1 MKSRGGLVIT
11 VLAGLVLLALV
22 AGYFLLSGPANRT
35 TSRPGETATRAPGEF
50 DDNDPELVRARKAAS
65 QAAAA
70 GNPCAG
76 GADGTTAT
84 QPEDEAPPDPKQ
96 AKPGELGE
104 VPEVDPE
111 EINAPVPGH
120 LIIRVLD
127 RTDERT
133 LPGSDVY
140 YPIRGAALEVEG
152 GDVKIHAGLSPLRK
166 KTNKHGV
173 AVWSQKELTKLLA
186 EPLPEGQ
193 PDVTSVLVTALGY
206 ADLFEPQKVPDLTK
220 GGELKLKLF
229 SAVRVTG
236 KVREKRGGAVSF
248 ISVDVLQTSSQGDGG
263 GKPLNRFTV
272 RADGL
277 GEFALKVADAYT
289 YRFEVKAPGFAP
301 YTSQDFDFRRDERE
315 VSVLLEPARGIS
327 GVVLGQQSKPLAGAK
342 VHAVNDLQSVLTDDK
357 GKFVF
362 DMVRDRIFTNDVL
375 LRFSAEGYAPENR
388 VVLANDRNV
397 RVQLKVEGTLRGTV
411 LDDKK
416 KPIAGATVN
425 CAYIEGADRYPRD
438 PVYTNEK
445 GEFVFRGFADG
456 QVQLSAAWEGLA
468 SETEVVDVKAGREVK
483 ARLTLY
489 TAAAITGR
497 VHSGGTGIA
506 KVTISLDGKSA
517 AATDGEGNFTLSG
530 VRGGEHTVRVVN
542 QFPIPDEQLRQLPIF
557 TADGKAYYYLPVER
571 KLEVKPG
578 AGQSVDFEVQPF
590 DTRVDRKI
598 TVRIVTVPQET
609 TKGLQVTIRPVLG
622 TPPQGIEA
630 PKTQVIALD
639 LPDGTA
645 DLPLSLLNGVS
656 YEATF
661 VHNRYFTATLTP
673 QAFADVPDGGKVE
686 VRLERAFIIKGY
698 VKDSLGAGI
707 ESVGLSNDRNNPWKL
722 AVQTDIHGYF
732 EFGQLKEGKYLVTA
746 FKTSY
751 YQEQREVEINGT
763 DPEPLQLVLVSA
775 NEIRIRVVNNGS
787 PQPGAHVHIYRN
799 RTDGEN
805 PDDVKEHFDIG
816 TTDANGE
823 KYINFHWLRN
833 YQIVV
838 NHGERVGFANFN
850 NQREVPEREFTIELE
865 AALPLSGTVVDAD
878 TGEPLEGVVV
888 RAHLAPSGNPLRDG
902 NFFQLETAA
911 GGAFSFQ
918 VPLGQHY
925 FYVPQTRSHRSLD
938 TSAGPVAS
946 GTSGHVLAPTIR
958 EDISGNYAQ
967 MLAIT
972 APSSMEA
979 GGKYE
984 VEVTV
989 RNMGDTTWT
998 SAGSKPWRL
1007 GSRAPQDNT
1016 TWGFGRVPLPEG
1028 IEVRPHETWTFKFT
1042 VTAPAQP
1049 GNYAMQWQMVQDGKE
1064 WFGQLSRQLAIVVQP
1079 ASGG

>member
-1 MKSRGGLVIT
+1 MKSKGGIVI
-11 VLAGLVLLALV
+11 VALSGLVLLALV
-22 AGYFLLSGPANRT
+22 AGYFLLAGPANRT
-35 TSRPGETATRAPGEF
+35 TTRPGETATRAPGSY
-50 DDNDPELVRARKAAS
+50 DDTEADILRRRNAGTQPGGSGACAGPGGATEAPQPQDDQAPDAS
-65 QAAAA
+65 Q
-70 GNPCAG
+70 P
-76 GADGTTAT
+76 
-84 QPEDEAPPDPKQ
+84 
-96 AKPGELGE
+96 KPGELGE

-111 EINAPVPGH
+111 TINAPVPGH
-120 LIIRVLD
+120 LLIRVLD
-127 RTDERT
+127 RADDRA

-140 YPIRGAALEVEG
+140 FPIRGAALEVEG

-166 KTNKHGV
+166 RANKHGV

-186 EPLPEGQ
+186 QPLPEGE
-193 PDVTSVLVTALGY
+193 PDGTSVLVTALGY
-206 ADLFEPQKVPDLTK
+206 ADLFEPLKVPDLAK
-220 GGELKLKLF
+220 GSEVKLKVF

-236 KVREKRGGAVSF
+236 KVREKRGGALSF
-248 ISVDVLQTSSQGDGG
+248 INVDVLQTSSQGDGG
-263 GKPLNRFTV
+263 GKPINRFTV
-272 RADGL
+272 RTDGL
-277 GEFALKVADAYT
+277 GEFALKVADAYI
-289 YRFEVKAPGFAP
+289 YRFEVKASGFAP
-301 YTSQDFDFRRDERE
+301 YTSRDFDFRRDERE

-327 GVVLGQQSKPLAGAK
+327 GVVLGQQGKPLAGAK
-342 VHAVNDLQSVLTDDK
+342 VHAVNDLQSVLTDEQ
-357 GKFVF
+357 GKFAF

-388 VVLANDRNV
+388 VVLANDRAV
-397 RVQLKVEGTLRGTV
+397 KVQLKLEGTLKGTV

-456 QVQLSAAWEGLA
+456 QVQISAAWEGLA
-468 SETEVVDVKAGREVK
+468 SETETVDVKAGREVK
-483 ARLTLY
+483 TKLVLQ
-489 TAAAITGR
+489 TAATITGR
-497 VHSGGTGIA
+497 VHSGGAGIG

-517 AATDGEGNFTLSG
+517 AATDGDGNFVLKG
-530 VRGGEHTVRVVN
+530 VRSGEHTVRVIN
-542 QFPIPDEQLRQLPIF
+542 QFPIPDEQLRQLPVF
-557 TADGKAYYYLPVER
+557 TADGKAYYYLPAER
-571 KLEVKPG
+571 KLNIKVG
-578 AGQSVDFEVQPF
+578 ADETADFEVQPF

-598 TVRIVTVPQET
+598 TVRIVTVPQEAT
-609 TKGLQVTIRPVLG
+609 SGLQVTIRPVLG
-622 TPPQGIEA
+622 TPPQGAEA

-639 LPDGTA
+639 LPDGSA
-645 DLPLSLLNGVS
+645 DLPLSLLNGIS

-673 QAFADVPDGGKVE
+673 QAFADVPDGGRVE

-707 ESVGLSNDRNNPWKL
+707 ENVGLSRDRNNPW
-722 AVQTDIHGYF
+722 AMSVQTDIHGYF
-732 EFGQLKEGKYLVTA
+732 EFGQLKEGTYLISA

-751 YQEQREVEINGT
+751 YQEQREVEVKGT
-763 DPEPLQLVLVSA
+763 DPDALQLVLVSA
-775 NEIRIRVVNNGS
+775 NEIRIRVTDNGS

-799 RTDGEN
+799 RSDTEN
-805 PDDVKEHFDIG
+805 PDEVKEHFDIG

-838 NHGERVGFANFN
+838 LHGERVGFANFN
-850 NQREVPEREFTIELE
+850 NQREVPEREFTVELE
-865 AALPLSGTVVDAD
+865 PSLPLGGTVVDAQ

-888 RAHLAPSGNPLRDG
+888 RAHLAPTGNPLRDG
-902 NFFQLETAA
+902 NFFQLESGP
-911 GGAFSFQ
+911 GGAFNFQ
-918 VPLGQHY
+918 VPSGQVY

-938 TSAGPVAS
+938 TSASPVAA
-946 GTSGHVLAPTIR
+946 GTTGHVLGLAIR
-958 EDISGNYAQ
+958 DDISGNYAQ
-967 MLAIT
+967 MVAFT
-972 APSSMEA
+972 APTSMTA
-979 GGKYE
+979 GGQYE

-998 SAGSKPWRL
+998 SAGAKPWRL

-1028 IEVRPHETWTFKFT
+1028 VEVRPHETWVFKFT

-1049 GNYAMQWQMVQDGKE
+1049 GNYAMQWQMVQDGQE
-1064 WFGQLSRQLAIVVQP
+1064 WFGQLSRQINIAVQP